1 MIKVLEK
8 NEGPKIDHE
17 VTGTM
22 VFLGDQEIMI
32 NAAKYQR
39 DWPVHLDI
47 CSNRDKQLAIGT
59 GEGLYYAAEIDIPA
73 KKYTEPEEIEGEEGE
88 EDESTPRE
96 LIPLDMKEVTLT
108 LWSIENQEE
117 SKEV

>member
-1 MIKVLEK
+1 MIKVIEK
-8 NEGPKIDHE
+8 NEGQKIGYE
-17 VTGTM
+17 VSGTM
-22 VFLGDQEIMI
+22 VFLGDQEIMV

-47 CSNRDKQLAIGT
+47 CSNRDKQLVIGT

-73 KKYTEPEEIEGEEGE
+73 KKYTEPEEIEGEE
-88 EDESTPRE
+88 DVSTPRE

-117 SKEV
+117 SKEA